1 MNAMKMKTSF
11 EKFFP
16 YLSGLRFWIIMA
28 SVVIVLAAMKES
40 RYIINVILLA
50 FFATSISIAP
60 IAWMKKKGIP
70 EMFANLIMVFVF
82 IIMVGLTILI
92 ISSSV
97 NNFVSRVPFYNEKF
111 NELWSNTHDWLVQHN
126 LVEEDFSP
134 LKELSPGNVINMA
147 GGLFA
152 SIGNVVGSF
161 FLVFIIYIF
170 MLFEISVFS
179 RKLKLINPRS
189 VSSVDNVLRNLVK
202 YFGIKTLTS
211 LATGLSI
218 AFMLFLFGVDFPIL
232 WGFLAF
238 ILNFI
243 PSVGSFLAA
252 IPAVLLSLILLG
264 PGSALFI
271 AVGYLVI
278 NTIIG
283 NVIEPNLMGRNLGIS
298 PLFVFIA
305 MIFWGF
311 ILGAVGML
319 IATPLIIMIKIIL
332 DSRPVSKDL
341 GTLLG
346 NSITVKALEDDKKKQ
361 DIM

>member
-1 MNAMKMKTSF
+1 MKNPL
-11 EKFFP
+11 EKFLP

-28 SVVIVLAAMKES
+28 SLVIVLAAMKES

-60 IAWMKKKGIP
+60 INWMKKKGIP
-70 EMFANLIMVFVF
+70 ELFANLIMLLIFLILVS
-82 IIMVGLTILI
+82 LTIFI

-97 NNFVSRVPFYNEKF
+97 HNFVAKIPFYNEKF
-111 NELWSNTHDWLVQHN
+111 NELWSSTHKWLLQRN
-126 LVEEDFSP
+126 LIDQDFSIMN
-134 LKELSPGNVINMA
+134 ELSPSNVIGLA

-179 RKLKLINPRS
+179 RKLKLVNPKS
-189 VSSVDNVLRNLVK
+189 VGSVDNVLKNLVK
-202 YFGIKTLTS
+202 YFGIKTITS
-211 LATGLSI
+211 LATGFFI
-218 AFMLFLFGVDFPIL
+218 AVGLYIMGVDFPIL

-243 PSVGSFLAA
+243 PSVGSFIAA

-264 PGSALFI
+264 PFWMLVTIIMYF
-271 AVGYLVI
+271 VI

-283 NVIEPNLMGRNLGIS
+283 NIIEPQLMGRNLGIS

-311 ILGAVGML
+311 ILGPVGML

-332 DSRPVSKDL
+332 DSRPVTKNL

-346 NSITVKALEDDKKKQ
+346 NNITVQALEDEKKMKG
-361 DIM
+361 

>member
-1 MNAMKMKTSF
+1 MKKAF
-11 EKFFP
+11 EKFLP
-16 YLSGLRFWIIMA
+16 YLQGLRFWIIMA
-28 SVVIVLAAMKES
+28 SIVIVLAAMKES

-50 FFATSISIAP
+50 FFAISISIGP
-60 IAWMKKKGIP
+60 VTWMKKKGIP
-70 EMFANLIMVFVF
+70 ELFANLIMILVF

-97 NNFVSRVPFYNEKF
+97 NNFVARVPFYNEKF
-111 NELWSNTHDWLVQHN
+111 NELWSTTHAWLVEHH
-126 LVEEDFSP
+126 LVDENFSP
-134 LKELSPGNVINMA
+134 LKELSPGNVINVA

-152 SIGNVVGSF
+152 SIGNVIGSF

-170 MLFEISVFS
+170 MLFEVSVFS
-179 RKLKLINPRS
+179 RKIKLVNPKS
-189 VSSVDNVLRNLVK
+189 VGSVDNVLKSLVK

-211 LATGLSI
+211 FATGFFI
-218 AFMLFLFGVDFPIL
+218 ALGLYILGVDFPIL

-243 PSVGSFLAA
+243 PSVGSFIAA

-264 PGSALFI
+264 PFWMLVTI
-271 AVGYLVI
+271 IMYLVI
-278 NTIIG
+278 NTLIG
-283 NVIEPNLMGRNLGIS
+283 NIIEPQLMGRNLGIS

-311 ILGAVGML
+311 ILGPIGML

-332 DSRPVSKDL
+332 DSRPVTKSL
-341 GTLLG
+341 GTMLG
-346 NSITVKALEDDKKKQ
+346 NNITVKALEEESRRHDG
-361 DIM
+361 M